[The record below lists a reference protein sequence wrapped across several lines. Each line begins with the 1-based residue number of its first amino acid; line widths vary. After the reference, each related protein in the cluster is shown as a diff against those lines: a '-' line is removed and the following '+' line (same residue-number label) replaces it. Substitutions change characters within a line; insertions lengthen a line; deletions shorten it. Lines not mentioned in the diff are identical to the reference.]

1 MQGRCLEDTRIVG
14 RGGRFSSAP
23 PEVLGRAGS
32 SLGESS
38 KKPRRNNEGLAS
50 VDEDV
55 ADDGGTGVTTPALPD
70 GVPVGSARVE
80 VLRQGKGILE
90 GKDRNRGDVSA
101 LVRVQDNRHVI
112 AIMEESQGKTPI
124 VPSSEEQDG

>member
-1 MQGRCLEDTRIVG
+1 
-14 RGGRFSSAP
+14 
-23 PEVLGRAGS
+23 
-32 SLGESS
+32 
-38 KKPRRNNEGLAS
+38 
-50 VDEDV
+50 
-55 ADDGGTGVTTPALPD
+55 VTTPALPD
-70 GVPVGSARVE
+70 GVLVGSARVE

-101 LVRVQDNRHVI
+101 LVRVQDNHHVI